1 MKASI
6 WKAVFAAIS
15 PSPVF
20 QSIAEFVELR
30 ADQQLRALLKQIDDA
45 NASLSVTRES
55 RAEALRNARKVTT
68 EGQDFV
74 DRTDLLPAQAQQGL
88 CNLAAECR
96 NGP

>member
-1 MKASI
+1 MKALI

-20 QSIAEFVELR
+20 QSIAEFAELR
-30 ADQQLRALLKQIDDA
+30 ADQQLRALLNQTDDA

-55 RAEALRNARKVTT
+55 RAEALRNARKVTM

-74 DRTDLLPAQAQQGL
+74 DRIDLLRAQAQQGL
-88 CNLAAECR
+88 RNLAAECG